1 MTGAGNETRS
11 WLLTA
16 RCSLHVLAIFAMLL
30 VLSALLLPRPSWAQQ
45 SESLVSIEAKSED
58 VRQVLQQ
65 LATPNGI
72 DIVVD
77 DSLTTRVTMRLQ
89 NVPLEQALQSI
100 AKAASAT
107 VVYDAGVYLFLNS
120 RTAYTP
126 PQPQSEPTTV
136 QVLDLSQT
144 DYEMALQLIRAV
156 AGPLEIEGFR
166 N

>member
-1 MTGAGNETRS
+1 
-11 WLLTA
+11 
-16 RCSLHVLAIFAMLL
+16 MLL

-65 LATPNGI
+65 LATTNGI
-72 DIVVD
+72 NIVVD

-89 NVPLEQALQSI
+89 NVPLDQALQSI

-126 PQPQSEPTTV
+126 PQPQSEPTTA
-136 QVLDLSQT
+136 QVRSRYSCPGATGAWMGEVLRHGEDRWLCADLGQIT
-144 DYEMALQLIRAV
+144 QWGYFDIGEL
-156 AGPLEIEGFR
+156 
-166 N
+166 